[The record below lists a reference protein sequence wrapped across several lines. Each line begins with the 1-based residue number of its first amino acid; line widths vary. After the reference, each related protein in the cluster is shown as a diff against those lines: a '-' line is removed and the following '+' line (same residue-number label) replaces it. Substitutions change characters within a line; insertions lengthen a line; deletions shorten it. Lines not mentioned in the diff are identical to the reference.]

1 MNKKIFRSSLLTVCL
16 VLAATIALIMGL
28 LFHFFEKQIQKELA
42 NEAGFLAHALEN
54 EGAGYFDSFD
64 NKNNRLAGNNRITW
78 IDENGTVLFD
88 SRADVSE
95 LDNHADR
102 DEIKTAMKEGKGM
115 STRYSKTLTEKTV
128 NYAIRLSDGSILRVS
143 TEQYTVVTILM
154 GMLQP
159 ILFIMFVALILT
171 LVLSARVSKAI
182 IEPINKLDL
191 EIPENNDT
199 YEELTPLL
207 RKIADQKETIG
218 EQLADARK
226 KQKEFNLIT
235 ENMSEGFLVID
246 ADANLLTYNS
256 AALNLLEITPPADRS
271 VLLFCRAK
279 EFRGVISDV
288 LSGIKAENTM
298 VREERSYSLIAN
310 PVYEKESVIGAV
322 VVILDITEREKRDM
336 LRREF
341 TANVSHEL
349 KTPLTSI
356 SGFAELMK
364 AGDVLENDVTDFSKS
379 IYDEAQRLITLVND
393 IIKISELD
401 GQSIPYE
408 KETVDLYELSKEVIG
423 RLEKEADKKNITF
436 HLIGGRAEIIGVHKI
451 LEEMLYN
458 LCDNAIKY
466 NKENGTVDVLVNQ
479 TGDGV
484 NVIVRDTGIGIPISH
499 QDRVFERFYRVD
511 KSHSKKVG
519 GTGLGLAI
527 VKHGAL
533 YHHAKLSLESTVDV
547 GTVVTIAFSKN
558 NKDKYMPENSPY
570 KGYARHIFNAV
581 LTYLLSALYGL
592 SDGNRIK

>member
-102 DEIKTAMKEGKGM
+102 DEIKTAMKDGKGM

-171 LVLSARVSKAI
+171 LVLSAKVSKAI

-207 RKIADQKETIG
+207 RKISDQKETIG

-298 VREERSYSLIAN
+298 VRGERSYSLIAN

-322 VVILDITEREKRDM
+322 VVILDITEREKRDT

-379 IYDEAQRLITLVND
+379 IYDEAQRLIALVND

-408 KETVDLYELSKEVIG
+408 KETVDLYELSNEVIG

-547 GTVVTIAFSKN
+547 GTVVTIAFS
-558 NKDKYMPENSPY
+558 NK
-570 KGYARHIFNAV
+570 
-581 LTYLLSALYGL
+581 
-592 SDGNRIK
+592 

>member
-364 AGDVLENDVTDFSKS
+364 AGDVPENDVTDFSKS

-547 GTVVTIAFSKN
+547 GTVVTIAFSK
-558 NKDKYMPENSPY
+558 K
-570 KGYARHIFNAV
+570 
-581 LTYLLSALYGL
+581 
-592 SDGNRIK
+592 

>member
-16 VLAATIALIMGL
+16 VLAATITLIMGL

-246 ADANLLTYNS
+246 ADTNLLTYNS

-533 YHHAKLSLESTVDV
+533 YQHAKLSLESTVDV
-547 GTVVTIAFSKN
+547 GTVVTIAFSK
-558 NKDKYMPENSPY
+558 K
-570 KGYARHIFNAV
+570 
-581 LTYLLSALYGL
+581 
-592 SDGNRIK
+592 

>member
-16 VLAATIALIMGL
+16 VLVATIVLIMGL
-28 LFHFFEKQIQKELA
+28 LFHFFEKQIQTELA
-42 NEAGFLAHALEN
+42 NEAGFLAQALEN
-54 EGAGYFDSFD
+54 EGAGYFDGFD
-64 NKNNRLAGNNRITW
+64 NKNNRIAGNNRITW
-78 IDENGTVLFD
+78 IDKNGTVLFD
-88 SRADVSE
+88 SRADASE

-159 ILFIMFVALILT
+159 VLFILFVALILT
-171 LVLSARVSKAI
+171 LVISARVSKAI
-182 IEPINKLDL
+182 IEPINRLDL
-191 EIPENNDT
+191 EMPENNDT

-279 EFRGVISDV
+279 EFRSVISDV
-288 LSGIKAENTM
+288 LSGIKAENMM
-298 VREERSYSLIAN
+298 VRDERSYSLIAN
-310 PVYEKESVIGAV
+310 PVFEKEAVIGAV
-322 VVILDITEREKRDM
+322 VVILDITEREKRDA
-336 LRREF
+336 LRQEF

-364 AGDVLENDVTDFSKS
+364 AGNVPENDVIDFSES

-408 KETVDLYELSKEVIG
+408 KEMVDLYELSNEVIE

-466 NKENGTVDVLVNQ
+466 NKENGMVDVIVNQ
-479 TGDGV
+479 TQNGV
-484 NVIVRDTGIGIPISH
+484 NVIVRDNGIGIPISH

-547 GTVVTIAFSKN
+547 GTVVTIAFSK
-558 NKDKYMPENSPY
+558 K
-570 KGYARHIFNAV
+570 
-581 LTYLLSALYGL
+581 
-592 SDGNRIK
+592 

>member
-1 MNKKIFRSSLLTVCL
+1 MNKKIFHSSLLTVCL

-28 LFHFFEKQIQKELA
+28 LFHFFEKQIQKELV

-547 GTVVTIAFSKN
+547 GTVVTIAFSK
-558 NKDKYMPENSPY
+558 K
-570 KGYARHIFNAV
+570 
-581 LTYLLSALYGL
+581 
-592 SDGNRIK
+592 

>member
-88 SRADVSE
+88 SRADVFE

-547 GTVVTIAFSKN
+547 GTVVTIAFSK
-558 NKDKYMPENSPY
+558 K
-570 KGYARHIFNAV
+570 
-581 LTYLLSALYGL
+581 
-592 SDGNRIK
+592 

>member
-408 KETVDLYELSKEVIG
+408 KETVDLYELSKEVIR

-547 GTVVTIAFSKN
+547 GTVVTIAFSK
-558 NKDKYMPENSPY
+558 K
-570 KGYARHIFNAV
+570 
-581 LTYLLSALYGL
+581 
-592 SDGNRIK
+592 

>member
-171 LVLSARVSKAI
+171 LVLSARVSKSI

-547 GTVVTIAFSKN
+547 GTVVTIAFSK
-558 NKDKYMPENSPY
+558 K
-570 KGYARHIFNAV
+570 
-581 LTYLLSALYGL
+581 
-592 SDGNRIK
+592 

>member
-16 VLAATIALIMGL
+16 VLVATIVLIMGL
-28 LFHFFEKQIQKELA
+28 LFHFFEKQIQTELA
-42 NEAGFLAHALEN
+42 NEAGFLAQALEN
-54 EGAGYFDSFD
+54 EGAGYFDGFD
-64 NKNNRLAGNNRITW
+64 NKNNRIAGNNRITW
-78 IDENGTVLFD
+78 IDKNGTVLFD
-88 SRADVSE
+88 SRADASE

-159 ILFIMFVALILT
+159 VLFIMFVALILT

-182 IEPINKLDL
+182 IEPINRLDL
-191 EIPENNDT
+191 EMPENNDT

-279 EFRGVISDV
+279 EFRSVISDV
-288 LSGIKAENTM
+288 LSGIKAENMM
-298 VREERSYSLIAN
+298 VRDERSYSLIAN
-310 PVYEKESVIGAV
+310 PVFEKEAVIGAV
-322 VVILDITEREKRDM
+322 VVILDITEREKRDA
-336 LRREF
+336 LRQEF

-364 AGDVLENDVTDFSKS
+364 AGNVPENDVIDFSES

-408 KETVDLYELSKEVIG
+408 KEMVDLYELSNEVIE

-466 NKENGTVDVLVNQ
+466 NKENGMVDVIVNQ
-479 TGDGV
+479 TQNGV
-484 NVIVRDTGIGIPISH
+484 NVIVRDNGIGIPISH

-547 GTVVTIAFSKN
+547 GTVVTIAFSK
-558 NKDKYMPENSPY
+558 K
-570 KGYARHIFNAV
+570 
-581 LTYLLSALYGL
+581 
-592 SDGNRIK
+592 

>member
-479 TGDGV
+479 MGDGV

-547 GTVVTIAFSKN
+547 GTVVTIAFSK
-558 NKDKYMPENSPY
+558 K
-570 KGYARHIFNAV
+570 
-581 LTYLLSALYGL
+581 
-592 SDGNRIK
+592 

>member
-102 DEIKTAMKEGKGM
+102 DEIKTAMKEGEGM

-143 TEQYTVVTILM
+143 TEQYTAVTILM

-246 ADANLLTYNS
+246 ADTNLLTYNS

-547 GTVVTIAFSKN
+547 GTVVTIAFSK
-558 NKDKYMPENSPY
+558 K
-570 KGYARHIFNAV
+570 
-581 LTYLLSALYGL
+581 
-592 SDGNRIK
+592 

>member
-1 MNKKIFRSSLLTVCL
+1 MNKKIFHSSLLTVCL

-28 LFHFFEKQIQKELA
+28 LFHFFEKQIQKELV

-246 ADANLLTYNS
+246 TDANLLTYNS

-547 GTVVTIAFSKN
+547 GTVVTIAFSK
-558 NKDKYMPENSPY
+558 K
-570 KGYARHIFNAV
+570 
-581 LTYLLSALYGL
+581 
-592 SDGNRIK
+592 

>member
-246 ADANLLTYNS
+246 TDANLLTYNS

-533 YHHAKLSLESTVDV
+533 YHHAKLSLESTVNV
-547 GTVVTIAFSKN
+547 GTVVTIAFSK
-558 NKDKYMPENSPY
+558 K
-570 KGYARHIFNAV
+570 
-581 LTYLLSALYGL
+581 
-592 SDGNRIK
+592 

>member
-171 LVLSARVSKAI
+171 LVLSARVSKVI

-256 AALNLLEITPPADRS
+256 AALNLLEIAPPADRS

-547 GTVVTIAFSKN
+547 GTVVTIAFSK
-558 NKDKYMPENSPY
+558 K
-570 KGYARHIFNAV
+570 
-581 LTYLLSALYGL
+581 
-592 SDGNRIK
+592 

>member
-16 VLAATIALIMGL
+16 VLVATIVLIMGL
-28 LFHFFEKQIQKELA
+28 LFHFFEKQIQTELA
-42 NEAGFLAHALEN
+42 NEAGFLAQALEN
-54 EGAGYFDSFD
+54 EGAGYFDGFD
-64 NKNNRLAGNNRITW
+64 NKNNRIAGNNRITW
-78 IDENGTVLFD
+78 IDKNGTVLFD
-88 SRADVSE
+88 SRADASE

-256 AALNLLEITPPADRS
+256 AALNLLEITPPVDRS

-279 EFRGVISDV
+279 EFRSVISDV
-288 LSGIKAENTM
+288 LSGIKAENMM
-298 VREERSYSLIAN
+298 VRDERSYSLIAN
-310 PVYEKESVIGAV
+310 PVFEKEAVIGAV
-322 VVILDITEREKRDM
+322 VVILDITEREKRDA
-336 LRREF
+336 LRQEF

-364 AGDVLENDVTDFSKS
+364 AGNVPENDVIDFSES

-547 GTVVTIAFSKN
+547 GTVVTIAFSK
-558 NKDKYMPENSPY
+558 K
-570 KGYARHIFNAV
+570 
-581 LTYLLSALYGL
+581 
-592 SDGNRIK
+592 

>member
-484 NVIVRDTGIGIPISH
+484 NMIVRDMGIGIPISH

-547 GTVVTIAFSKN
+547 GTVVTIAFSK
-558 NKDKYMPENSPY
+558 K
-570 KGYARHIFNAV
+570 
-581 LTYLLSALYGL
+581 
-592 SDGNRIK
+592 

>member
-28 LFHFFEKQIQKELA
+28 LFHFFEKQIQKELV

-54 EGAGYFDSFD
+54 EGVGYFDSFD

-246 ADANLLTYNS
+246 TDANLLTYNS

-533 YHHAKLSLESTVDV
+533 YHHAKLSLESTVNV
-547 GTVVTIAFSKN
+547 GTVVTIAFSK
-558 NKDKYMPENSPY
+558 K
-570 KGYARHIFNAV
+570 
-581 LTYLLSALYGL
+581 
-592 SDGNRIK
+592 

>member
-246 ADANLLTYNS
+246 AYANLLTYNS

-547 GTVVTIAFSKN
+547 GTVVTIAFSK
-558 NKDKYMPENSPY
+558 K
-570 KGYARHIFNAV
+570 
-581 LTYLLSALYGL
+581 
-592 SDGNRIK
+592 

>member
-191 EIPENNDT
+191 EVPENNET

-256 AALNLLEITPPADRS
+256 AALNLLEITPPADRN

-547 GTVVTIAFSKN
+547 GTAITIAFAK
-558 NKDKYMPENSPY
+558 
-570 KGYARHIFNAV
+570 I
-581 LTYLLSALYGL
+581 
-592 SDGNRIK
+592 

>member
-16 VLAATIALIMGL
+16 VLAATITLIMGL

-298 VREERSYSLIAN
+298 VRKERSYSLIAN

-547 GTVVTIAFSKN
+547 GTVVTIAFSK
-558 NKDKYMPENSPY
+558 K
-570 KGYARHIFNAV
+570 
-581 LTYLLSALYGL
+581 
-592 SDGNRIK
+592 

>member
-16 VLAATIALIMGL
+16 VLAATITLIMGL

-78 IDENGTVLFD
+78 IDEYGTVLFD

-547 GTVVTIAFSKN
+547 GTVVTIAFSK
-558 NKDKYMPENSPY
+558 K
-570 KGYARHIFNAV
+570 
-581 LTYLLSALYGL
+581 
-592 SDGNRIK
+592 

>member
-499 QDRVFERFYRVD
+499 QNRVFERFYRVD

-547 GTVVTIAFSKN
+547 GTVVTIAFSK
-558 NKDKYMPENSPY
+558 K
-570 KGYARHIFNAV
+570 
-581 LTYLLSALYGL
+581 
-592 SDGNRIK
+592 

>member
-28 LFHFFEKQIQKELA
+28 LFHFFEKQIQKELV

-246 ADANLLTYNS
+246 TDANLLTYNS
-256 AALNLLEITPPADRS
+256 AALNLLEITPPTDRS

-322 VVILDITEREKRDM
+322 MVILDITEREKRDM

-547 GTVVTIAFSKN
+547 GTVVTIAFSK
-558 NKDKYMPENSPY
+558 K
-570 KGYARHIFNAV
+570 
-581 LTYLLSALYGL
+581 
-592 SDGNRIK
+592 

>member
-64 NKNNRLAGNNRITW
+64 NKNNKLAGNNRITW

-322 VVILDITEREKRDM
+322 VVILDITEREKRDA

-547 GTVVTIAFSKN
+547 GTVVTIAFSK
-558 NKDKYMPENSPY
+558 K
-570 KGYARHIFNAV
+570 
-581 LTYLLSALYGL
+581 
-592 SDGNRIK
+592 

>member
-191 EIPENNDT
+191 EVPENNET

-310 PVYEKESVIGAV
+310 PVFEKESVIGAV
-322 VVILDITEREKRDM
+322 VVILDITEREKRDA

-458 LCDNAIKY
+458 LCDNAMKY

-547 GTVVTIAFSKN
+547 GTVVTIAFSK
-558 NKDKYMPENSPY
+558 K
-570 KGYARHIFNAV
+570 
-581 LTYLLSALYGL
+581 
-592 SDGNRIK
+592 